1 MSPQKYTEL
10 TLALATELARSPVI
24 GKNSVQPKASKTT
37 SDRQL
42 EIDALLPARF
52 FPITCFQ
59 IRISSF

>member
-37 SDRQL
+37 SDRKL
-42 EIDALLPARF
+42 EIVLLPARF
-52 FPITCFQ
+52 FPITCLQ

>member
-37 SDRQL
+37 SDRKL
-42 EIDALLPARF
+42 EIDVLLPARF
-52 FPITCFQ
+52 FSYYLF
-59 IRISSF
+59 SN